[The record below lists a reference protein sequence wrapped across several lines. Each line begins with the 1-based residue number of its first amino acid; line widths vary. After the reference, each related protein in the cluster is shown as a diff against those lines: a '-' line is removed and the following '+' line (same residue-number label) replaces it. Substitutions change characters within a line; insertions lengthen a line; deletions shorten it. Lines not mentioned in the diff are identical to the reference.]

1 MKKLTRN
8 FPKTRARRLRKNLA
22 IRNLVAETNLDISK
36 LIQPLFVS
44 DSIKDTEEIISM
56 PGQYRFSKEM
66 LKFEIEQLLKLGLS
80 TVALFPHL
88 QKVKKNNEGSEAINP
103 DNFLCNVIK
112 DVKIEFPELVVIADI
127 ALDPYTSSG
136 HDGILKGGYIDNDL
150 TLDALSEMSINLA
163 DVGTDILAPS
173 DMMDGRIGVIRD
185 RLEEKEYKDVI
196 LISYAVKY
204 ASNYY
209 GPFRDAVGS
218 TNDNGISKD
227 SYQMDYR
234 NIKEAHKE
242 VQLDIEEGADIV
254 MVKPALSNLDIINS
268 ISKSYDVPVF
278 SYQVSGEYS
287 MLKYGI
293 DKKLF
298 DSNVIPET
306 LMSIFRAGSNSILT
320 YFAKLMAENK

>member
-8 FPKTRARRLRKNLA
+8 FPKTRARRLRKNYA

-56 PGQYRFSKEM
+56 PGQYRFSKKM

-88 QKVKKNNEGSEAINP
+88 QNVKKNNEGSEAVNP

-136 HDGILKGGYIDNDL
+136 HDGIVKGDYIDNDL
-150 TLDALSEMSINLA
+150 TLKALSEMSINLA

-218 TNDNGISKD
+218 INDNGISKD

-234 NIKEAHKE
+234 NFKEAHKE

-268 ISKSYDVPVF
+268 VSKSYDVPVF

-287 MLKYGI
+287 MLKHGI

-306 LMSIFRAGSNSILT
+306 LTSIFRAGSTSILT

>member
-1 MKKLTRN
+1 
-8 FPKTRARRLRKNLA
+8 
-22 IRNLVAETNLDISK
+22 
-36 LIQPLFVS
+36 
-44 DSIKDTEEIISM
+44 
-56 PGQYRFSKEM
+56 
-66 LKFEIEQLLKLGLS
+66 
-80 TVALFPHL
+80 
-88 QKVKKNNEGSEAINP
+88 
-103 DNFLCNVIK
+103 
-112 DVKIEFPELVVIADI
+112 
-127 ALDPYTSSG
+127 
-136 HDGILKGGYIDNDL
+136 
-150 TLDALSEMSINLA
+150 
-163 DVGTDILAPS
+163 
-173 DMMDGRIGVIRD
+173 MMDGRIGIIRD

-218 TNDNGISKD
+218 TNNNGISKD

-234 NIKEAHKE
+234 NFKEAHKE

-287 MLKYGI
+287 MLKHGI